1 MTATSERL
9 EQFMARAEIH
19 DVLYRYCHACDRR
32 DWAMMK
38 SVYHPGAID
47 NHNTF
52 DGPADEFV
60 DYLAVRFDQAFG
72 LTQHHITNI
81 NIEFHGDTAYVE
93 SYFIAFHRHKDDP
106 NHDSQTGGRYVDRF
120 ETRDGKWLIAFRQV
134 AVDWT
139 ADIENLKPTDVS
151 HKHRWGAF
159 GDADLSRQ
167 RLPEHRPPA

>member
-1 MTATSERL
+1 MVTTSERL

-32 DWAMMK
+32 DPAMLK
-38 SVYHPGAID
+38 SVYHPGAVD

-52 DGPADEFV
+52 NGPADAFV
-60 DYLAVRFDQAFG
+60 DYIMARFEQVYA

-93 SYFIAFHRHKDDP
+93 SYFIAYHRHKNDFDR
-106 NHDSQTGGRYVDRF
+106 DSQTGGRYVDRF
-120 ETRDGKWLIAFRQV
+120 EKRDGKWLIASRDV
-134 AVDWT
+134 VVDWT
-139 ADIENLKPTDVS
+139 ADLEHLKPTDVA
-151 HKHRWGAF
+151 HMHRWGAY

-167 RLPEHRPPA
+167 RLPEHRRPG